1 MMTFQFK
8 PIVKGVFSGEI
19 IYIKPFSFWGGVNID
34 NGELIQKGHPN
45 KGLCITNKILAV
57 KNLIGSSSSSSVLL
71 ELIRKNIAPKAIFLE
86 NNDAI
91 TCMGSIIAEQIGLDP
106 LPIYQGGNLKDLH
119 RKTVKVENDKI
130 NFAKI

>member
-1 MMTFQFK
+1 MTYHFK
-8 PIVKGVFSGEI
+8 PIVRGIFSGEVV
-19 IYIKPFSFWGGVNID
+19 YIQPFSFWGGVSID

-45 KGLCITNKILAV
+45 RGLCIKNKILAV

-86 NNDAI
+86 NIDAI

-106 LPIYQGGNLKDLH
+106 LPIYQGENLKDLCG
-119 RKTVKVENDKI
+119 KTVNAENEKI

>member
-1 MMTFQFK
+1 MTYHFK
-8 PIVKGVFSGEI
+8 PIVRGIFSGEVV
-19 IYIKPFSFWGGVNID
+19 YIQPFSFWGGVSID

-45 KGLCITNKILAV
+45 RGLCIKNKILAV

-86 NNDAI
+86 NIDAI

-106 LPIYQGGNLKDLH
+106 LPIYQGENLKNLNG
-119 RKTVKVENDKI
+119 KNG
-130 NFAKI
+130 